1 MSTHWAD
8 SGRRRRSHPRSDA
21 ITCKIVPIEEIRS
34 LIVATASKYGV
45 PSTIALAV
53 AQQESG
59 YDQGAIGSS
68 GEVGVFQLMPG
79 TAAELG
85 VDPYNLQQNINGGLA
100 YLSQQYQTF
109 GSWDLALA
117 AYNAGPGSVTAGRIP
132 ATTRSYVSSVLGANG
147 VLQLPEAPIFR
158 TTVWGE
164 PIEAFPWWIVALGIG
179 TLLALLRGKRRP
191 ATV

>member
-1 MSTHWAD
+1 M
-8 SGRRRRSHPRSDA
+8 
-21 ITCKIVPIEEIRS
+21 PIEEIRS
-34 LIVATASKYGV
+34 LIVASASKYGV

-59 YDQGAIGSS
+59 YNQGAIGSS

-85 VDPYNLQQNINGGLA
+85 VNPYNLQQNIDGGLA

-117 AYNAGPGSVTAGRIP
+117 AYNAGPGSVVAGRIP
-132 ATTRSYVSSVLGANG
+132 TSTRSYVSAVLGSNG

-164 PIEAFPWWIVALGIG
+164 PIEAFPWWIIALGVG
-179 TLLALLRGKRRP
+179 VLFAALSGRRRP
-191 ATV
+191 ITA